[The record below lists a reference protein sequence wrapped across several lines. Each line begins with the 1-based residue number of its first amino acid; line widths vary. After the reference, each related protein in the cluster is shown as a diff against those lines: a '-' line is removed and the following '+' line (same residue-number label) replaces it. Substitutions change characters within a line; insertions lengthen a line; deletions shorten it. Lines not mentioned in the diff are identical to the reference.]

1 MQATEITESEPIAEQ
16 QESADSGTGET
27 VAAADFPPGLIGK
40 LARISHKQSQELA
53 NLRRSFEKAGKPD
66 PDNEHWQAL
75 RQLLEK
81 NHQFQQQLR
90 ERLQEQLGK
99 LSEALEAGQS
109 REALALWDRIQGNI
123 QQCTGKLRMAMQKEA
138 NASKGQVLELRKWR
152 NYAATQKKQELI
164 AEMKGL
170 SGAGLGPRDL
180 DKQIQLMHDQWKA
193 LGRSEQNEKLWR
205 EFKKLSDQAYAP
217 CKAYFR
223 ERKQHMAQN
232 LKIRGELCERLE
244 QKLAELG
251 EQPIHILKLN
261 QLISEC
267 NASWKQHAP
276 VEQSKIKPLQK
287 RYYAALKQLSSLRKE
302 AVAKNAQRKRSLLE
316 EAQQLAGQDDKSSAA
331 NAAKRLQSEWK
342 KTGPAD
348 FREEKRLRESFQ
360 KACDGIFKQQREER
374 EKRRELAR
382 PPAERRHDERLAGLG
397 PRTGFLEKV
406 EASLFGAGNAERFG
420 KLHQAIETA
429 EWEQLPAAEDS
440 CEKAL
445 SDRLQALL
453 AVGSLTE
460 LGSQAEACER
470 QQRQTLVRFEIDAG
484 LNSPREDQSLRM
496 ELQLQQLASVF
507 GKRGPD
513 SKQLAASLR
522 DAEIALAC
530 AGPLSPDAR
539 RSLGQRLQKLR
550 QRLSSRPPRSQTG

>member
-1 MQATEITESEPIAEQ
+1 MRATETTESEPLAAQ
-16 QESADSGTGET
+16 PDPADTGPGEI
-27 VAAADFPPGLIGK
+27 VAATDFPPGLIAK
-40 LARISHKQSQELA
+40 LAKISHKQSQELV
-53 NLRRSFEKAGKPD
+53 NLRRGFEKAGGPD
-66 PDNEHWQAL
+66 PDNEHWRAL

-90 ERLQEQLGK
+90 ERLREQLGK
-99 LSEALEAGQS
+99 LAEALEAGQS

-123 QQCTGKLRMAMQKEA
+123 QQCTGKLRTVMQKEA

-152 NYAATQKKQELI
+152 SYAATQKKRELI
-164 AEMKGL
+164 VEMKAL
-170 SGAGLGPRDL
+170 PEAGLAPRDL
-180 DKQIQLMHDQWKA
+180 GRQIQLMHDQWKA

-205 EFKKLSDQAYAP
+205 EFKKLSDQAHAP

-223 ERKQHMAQN
+223 ERKQLMAQN
-232 LKIRGELCERLE
+232 LKVRGELCERLE
-244 QKLAELG
+244 RKLAEPG
-251 EQPIHILKLN
+251 DQPIHILKLN

-267 NASWKQHAP
+267 NASWKRHAP

-287 RYYAALKQLSSLRKE
+287 RYYAALKQLTSLRKD

-316 EAQQLAGQDDKSSAA
+316 QARQLAEQDDKSAAA
-331 NAAKRLQSEWK
+331 NEAKRLQSEWK

-360 KACDGIFKQQREER
+360 EACDGIFRQQRDER

-382 PPAERRHDERLAGLG
+382 PPAERRHDEKLAGLG

-406 EASLFGAGNAERFG
+406 EASLFSAGNAERFSE
-420 KLHQAIETA
+420 LHQAIETA
-429 EWEQLPAAEDS
+429 QWKQLPTTDES
-440 CEKAL
+440 CDKAL
-445 SDRLQALL
+445 ADRLQALL

-470 QQRQTLVRFEIDAG
+470 RQRQTLVRFEIDAG

-496 ELQLQQLASVF
+496 ELQLQQLASGF

-513 SKQLAASLR
+513 NKQLAASLR

-530 AGPLSPDAR
+530 SGPLSPQAR
-539 RSLGQRLQKLR
+539 KSLDQRLQKLR